1 MVGVTR
7 TMFNSES
14 KEQPGNGTLV
24 KDTSDSKFISDV
36 IERSQD
42 TPVIVDFWAPWCG
55 PCKQL
60 GPMLEKVV
68 TEANG
73 AVALVKIDIDQ
84 NPQVAQQLRVQSI
97 PAVYAFYQG
106 RPVDGFQGAV
116 PESQLKEFVKKLID
130 SAGKTQSS
138 PVDEALEQAR
148 TLLEAGKNDQAEA
161 LLEQVLQHEPENVEA
176 KVKLARLSLENDN
189 EDRAQALMNE
199 LDQKDKESSEAISI
213 LSALALT
220 EKARDA
226 GDPESLKAS
235 IVSNPRDYQARHDL
249 AVSMFASGQKKEAIN
264 ELLEIIK
271 LDRKWNDEAARV
283 QLLEFFDALGAT
295 NTLTIDGR
303 RKLSSILFS

>member
-1 MVGVTR
+1 MGI
-7 TMFNSES
+7 MLDASGDQ
-14 KEQPGNGTLV
+14 QPN
-24 KDTSDSKFISDV
+24 KDTFVKNTSDASFIVDV
-36 IERSQD
+36 IEGSQE

-68 TEANG
+68 AEAKG
-73 AVALVKIDIDQ
+73 AVTLVKIDIDQ

-116 PESQLKEFVKKLID
+116 PESQLKEFVKKLTD
-130 SAGKTQSS
+130 SAGNTQAS
-138 PVDEALEQAR
+138 PIDEALKQAC
-148 TLLEAGKNDQAEA
+148 TLIDSGKTDQAGA
-161 LLEQVLQHEPENVEA
+161 MLEQVLQHEPDNVEA
-176 KVKLARLSLENDN
+176 KIKLARLSVDTGN
-189 EDRAQALMNE
+189 EDRARALMNE
-199 LDQKDKESSEAISI
+199 LDDKDKKSSESISV
-213 LSALALT
+213 LSALALF
-220 EKARDA
+220 EKARDTENA
-226 GDPESLKAS
+226 GSLKAS
-235 IVSNPRDYQARHDL
+235 IVANPRDYQARHDL
-249 AVSMFASGQKKEAIN
+249 AVSMFASGQQEEAVD

-271 LDRKWNDEAARV
+271 LDRNWNEEAARI